1 MPWIFG
7 GWRHRPKLI
16 TCGQIPNRSS
26 HSKDGNVYRALRQSE
41 QGLPLAETGLAKAPW
56 HTSPR
61 MAFDNAGNRAR
72 VEALRRRGVDVWG
85 PERVYISDDVNLD
98 AIEPGAII
106 RQATLSGEGLTV
118 GAGAVIGTSGHAE
131 VSDCQIGP
139 EAELGSG
146 LYKGATFLNRV
157 KVRGFAEIRPGTL
170 LEEDVD
176 VAHSVALKN
185 TTFTACC
192 VAGSL
197 INFCDLLLTGGT
209 SRKDHTEIG
218 SGAIH
223 YNFDPR
229 GDKWGSLLG
238 SIRGVLL
245 RSDPVFIGGT
255 CGLVGP
261 LEVGLGAVTAAGS
274 TIRRDVPANALVSAV
289 GRSVSIAGF
298 DRTRYG
304 SLGRSF
310 RVTAKLVATL
320 RALEAWYESVRLP
333 YASPQERHLY
343 ESAQKQVGV
352 QAEERINR
360 LAKVVAKLSAGALGA
375 SVRHQAEHRELIA
388 NWADLRE
395 TLEKPAQP
403 QPPPVRFTRAYAEA
417 RGTGQGHVAA
427 LRAADA
433 GAAEAET
440 WLEGIVSDAMRSV
453 DTLLTEPL
461 DE

>member
-1 MPWIFG
+1 
-7 GWRHRPKLI
+7 
-16 TCGQIPNRSS
+16 
-26 HSKDGNVYRALRQSE
+26 
-41 QGLPLAETGLAKAPW
+41 
-56 HTSPR
+56 
-61 MAFDNAGNRAR
+61 MAFDDAGNRAR
-72 VEALRRRGVDVWG
+72 VAHLRERGVEVWG
-85 PERVYISDDVNLD
+85 PERVYVSSDVRLD
-98 AIEPGAII
+98 AIESGATI
-106 RQATLSGEGLTV
+106 RQATLSGESLTIA
-118 GAGAVIGTSGHAE
+118 AGAVIGTSGHAE

-139 EAELGSG
+139 DAELGAG

-197 INFCDLLLTGGT
+197 INFCDLFLTGGT

-274 TIRRDVPANALVSAV
+274 TIRKDVPANTLVSAV
-289 GRSVSIAGF
+289 GRAVSIAGF
-298 DRTRYG
+298 DRTEYG
-304 SLGRSF
+304 SLRRSF
-310 RVTAKLVATL
+310 KVTAKLAATL
-320 RALEAWYESVRLP
+320 RALEAWYALVRVP
-333 YASPQERHLY
+333 HAPSCERHLY
-343 ESAQKQVGV
+343 ESALRQIGI
-352 QAEERINR
+352 QAQERIDR
-360 LAKVVAKLSAGALGA
+360 LGKIVAKLETGVPAA
-375 SVRHQAEHRELIA
+375 SDRRRAEHRELVA
-388 NWADLRE
+388 GWPNLRQA
-395 TLEKPAQP
+395 LEEPMQP
-403 QPPPVRFTRAYAEA
+403 QTRPERFTQAYAEA
-417 RGTGQGHVAA
+417 RSLGHGHLTA
-427 LRAADA
+427 LKVSDA
-433 GAAEAET
+433 SAAEAEN
-440 WLEGIVSDAMRSV
+440 WLEEMVTNKMRSL
-453 DTLLTEPL
+453 DPLLSRSA
-461 DE
+461 DA

>member
-1 MPWIFG
+1 
-7 GWRHRPKLI
+7 
-16 TCGQIPNRSS
+16 
-26 HSKDGNVYRALRQSE
+26 
-41 QGLPLAETGLAKAPW
+41 
-56 HTSPR
+56 
-61 MAFDNAGNRAR
+61 MAFDDVGNRAR

-85 PERVYISDDVNLD
+85 PERVYISSDVNLD
-98 AIEPGAII
+98 AIEPGSVI
-106 RQATLSGEGLTV
+106 RQATLSGKGLTV

-131 VSDCQIGP
+131 VCDCQIGP

-146 LYKGATFLNRV
+146 LYMGATFLHRV

-197 INFCDLLLTGGT
+197 INFCDLFLTGGT
-209 SRKDHTEIG
+209 SRKDHTAIG

-274 TIRRDVPANALVSAV
+274 TVRKDVPANALVSEI
-289 GRSVSIAGF
+289 GRSVRITGF

-304 SLGRSF
+304 SLRRSF

-320 RALEAWYESVRLP
+320 RGLEAWYESVRLP
-333 YASPQERHLY
+333 FAPPQEQHLY
-343 ESAQKQVGV
+343 ESAQRQVSI
-352 QAEERINR
+352 QAQERVNR
-360 LAKVVAKLSAGALGA
+360 LGKIIAKLSTGTPAA
-375 SVRHQAEHRELIA
+375 SVRQQAEHQELITG
-388 NWADLRE
+388 WGDLRE
-395 TLEKPAQP
+395 TLERTAQP
-403 QPPPVRFTRAYAEA
+403 KPPPVRFTRAYAEA
-417 RGTGQGHVAA
+417 RGTGQGHVEALKAA
-427 LRAADA
+427 EAS
-433 GAAEAET
+433 AAEAET
-440 WLEGIVSDAMRSV
+440 WLEGIVTSTMRRVDA
-453 DTLLTEPL
+453 LLTEPP
-461 DE
+461 ENWPG